1 MVFDLSGRLAGAVTA
16 LVDGLAE
23 ALQQPG
29 LARHQLL
36 QRIPIDLQRG
46 DLTDGVRAAGHGF
59 AGQSRLADEAAP
71 VQEQQH
77 WARTDRDSASG
88 AASGGAD
95 IEFIPAACLYG
106 MDQTRRG

>member
-1 MVFDLSGRLAGAVTA
+1 
-16 LVDGLAE
+16 
-23 ALQQPG
+23 
-29 LARHQLL
+29 
-36 QRIPIDLQRG
+36 
-46 DLTDGVRAAGHGF
+46 
-59 AGQSRLADEAAP
+59 

-77 WARTDRDSASG
+77 WARTDGDSASG